1 MLVYEFG
8 KQNNKKIVL
17 LHGGGLSWWN
27 YQEVAHLLEK
37 EYHVI
42 LPVLDGH
49 ADSEDAFISIEEN
62 AKRIIQYIQM
72 HFNGKVDLIGGLSLG
87 AQIVVEILS
96 QKQDICDFAIVE
108 SALLLPMKFTN
119 KSVQSMLDMSY
130 GLIAK
135 PWFAKLQFKSLKIK
149 ADLYDMYYQDTC
161 KITKENMI
169 AFLKANTS
177 YTLKESIVNTKAKVC
192 IYVGEK
198 EDKTMQ
204 KSAYLLHDK
213 IKNSTLE
220 IKAKLYHGEFSIN
233 HACKY
238 ANTITSLLKDM

>member
-49 ADSEDAFISIEEN
+49 ANSEDAFLSIEEN

-96 QKQDICDFAIVE
+96 QEKDICDLAIVE

-149 ADLYDMYYQDTC
+149 EDLYDMYYQDTC
-161 KITKENMI
+161 KITK
-169 AFLKANTS
+169 
-177 YTLKESIVNTKAKVC
+177 
-192 IYVGEK
+192 
-198 EDKTMQ
+198 
-204 KSAYLLHDK
+204 K
-213 IKNSTLE
+213 I
-220 IKAKLYHGEFSIN
+220 
-233 HACKY
+233 
-238 ANTITSLLKDM
+238 